1 MDEGGSIKRIFLPEE
16 RIHHPVVGCHM
27 SENLFDSV
35 FHVALNLLF
44 PAPWQLNLKGWENLA
59 KYLLDQNTVM
69 ALTLKV
75 SFCPK
80 ECNGQPEYGETIQLR
95 QYVLLEWQERS
106 QMVELAIK
114 PLPMPF

>member
-35 FHVALNLLF
+35 CHVALNLLF

-59 KYLLDQNTVM
+59 KYLLDQNTGPVGYSD
-69 ALTLKV
+69 TL
-75 SFCPK
+75 
-80 ECNGQPEYGETIQLR
+80 GQRKKCHCKQLS
-95 QYVLLEWQERS
+95 L
-106 QMVELAIK
+106 
-114 PLPMPF
+114 